1 MKKQR
6 KMAVLDS
13 WRSVTST
20 CCISELSSKWTPRS
34 SVRPNSTCRWA
45 RQGSSGRFAPWL
57 ASNPHSEL
65 TWAWRTVRSHRRL
78 ATLDRS
84 LITGRH
90 RWIQSP
96 NWRGLAEPGNSVK
109 SALEPLMPP
118 PDSHE
123 DGIGSSSIPPPK
135 PPIHHA
141 ESQDQ
146 SVVELRGWWDH
157 AWKARSCWYTSPVP
171 PSKCSGHR
179 PWRAPSIVLAAS
191 PSLKRKFTAST
202 KEVPRAYVTTSSVW
216 SVSPILKRKFAT
228 STKRAAL
235 VYYMPRR
242 APAKVLAR
250 AWKWGSPLP
259 LMLRSSARS
268 RGADSLYT
276 KQVTLWISRIC
287 PANLLSQGSG
297 RPTSAGSSP
306 SPVNGGWLNP
316 VLEGSWT
323 PKPLRWNHPFQ

>member
-6 KMAVLDS
+6 KMAVLP
-13 WRSVTST
+13 
-20 CCISELSSKWTPRS
+20 CS
-34 SVRPNSTCRWA
+34 SVRPYSTCRWA

-65 TWAWRTVRSHRRL
+65 TWAWRTVRSHRRFK

-84 LITGRH
+84 LITGRR
-90 RWIQSP
+90 RWIQRIEGDLPSQAIQANQP
-96 NWRGLAEPGNSVK
+96 WSRWCPPGFPWRWNRVKFNS
-109 SALEPLMPP
+109 SAKTPHP
-118 PDSHE
+118 
-123 DGIGSSSIPPPK
+123 
-135 PPIHHA
+135 HA
-141 ESQDQ
+141 VSQDQ

-216 SVSPILKRKFAT
+216 SASPILKRKFAT

-268 RGADSLYT
+268 HGADSLYYIPS
-276 KQVTLWISRIC
+276 KWPCGSPGFALLVCSAKGLDVPHQQAHHQV
-287 PANLLSQGSG
+287 Q
-297 RPTSAGSSP
+297 
-306 SPVNGGWLNP
+306 
-316 VLEGSWT
+316 
-323 PKPLRWNHPFQ
+323 